1 MSTELDRIR
10 EYRKATRVVVQAD
23 HAART
28 DRYLALIE
36 LAEAARAEPDLLVS
50 TWAQRA
56 IWEESKVFLGVDDGE
71 PDCPPENYERRA
83 RALRAEGYERCPR
96 CLSVLATDRDLERW
110 AAMRRAHIEELR
122 VREQAV
128 EQ

>member
-1 MSTELDRIR
+1 VSDELERIR
-10 EYRKATRVVVQAD
+10 QYRKAARIAVQAE
-23 HAART
+23 HAERGE
-28 DRYLALIE
+28 RYAALID
-36 LAEAARAEPDLLVS
+36 LAESARAEQDPLVR
-50 TWAQRA
+50 TWGERVV
-56 IWEESKVFLGVDDGE
+56 WEESRIFLGVEDEE

-110 AAMRRAHIEELR
+110 AAMRRSHVEQLR

-128 EQ
+128 DR

>member
-1 MSTELDRIR
+1 VSAELDRIR
-10 EYRKATRVVVQAD
+10 EYRRAARAVVRAD
-23 HAART
+23 HAELGE
-28 DRYLALIE
+28 RYAALID
-36 LAEAARAEPDLLVS
+36 LAEAARAEPDPLVA
-50 TWAQRA
+50 TWAQRV
-56 IWEESKVFLGVDDGE
+56 IWQESAVFLGVDDGE

-110 AAMRRAHIEELR
+110 AAMRRAHYEELR